1 MIELTLNQLLSGTIW
16 CAFLA
21 AGLSVYV
28 DHRRDRRRARSIQRG
43 TIRCRV
49 CGRAYPAGEGT
60 GVKDCP
66 DCGRGNSA
74 GRDRRLG

>member
-1 MIELTLNQLLSGTIW
+1 MIELTLRQLFTGIILCT
-16 CAFLA
+16 FVA
-21 AGLSVYV
+21 AGLSLYI
-28 DHRRDRRRARSIQRG
+28 DRRRDRRRARSIQRG

-49 CGRAYPAGEGT
+49 CGRAYPAGEGH

-66 DCGRGNSA
+66 DCGRGNLP

>member
-1 MIELTLNQLLSGTIW
+1 MIEVTLRQLFTAILLGM
-16 CAFLA
+16 FA
-21 AGLSVYV
+21 AAALSVYV
-28 DHRRDRRRARSIQRG
+28 DRRRDRRRARMIQRG

-49 CGRAYPAGEGT
+49 CGRAYPAGEGR

-66 DCGRGNSA
+66 DCGRGNLA